1 MNQRIE
7 MITALLDG
15 KKAFD
20 ITHIDLSKTPY
31 LVEDVIIA
39 TTLAN
44 KHALSLLDALKNTL
58 KPLGEVFYQIDES
71 NEEWIILDLGDLMIH
86 LFTEECR
93 KKFDLEGFLNAYK
106 RGLPYQNA

>member
-1 MNQRIE
+1 MNKRIE
-7 MITALLDG
+7 TITALLDE

-20 ITHIDLSKTPY
+20 IAHIDLSKTPY

-58 KPLGEVFYQIDES
+58 KPLGKVFYQIDES

-86 LFTEECR
+86 LFTEEYR

-106 RGLPYQNA
+106 RESVHQNA